1 MQASSM
7 WFCRL
12 SCPKTPVH
20 LPMKNY
26 SITPILLMDNARTPS
41 AIEYILIQPFD
52 WDFGFRIAD

>member
-1 MQASSM
+1 
-7 WFCRL
+7 
-12 SCPKTPVH
+12 
-20 LPMKNY
+20 MKNY